1 LFCLPTVSSL
11 CPFFPLLIRLC
22 NTEAAFTPDL
32 ARRGAALRGMLRR
45 FRLNMAQR
53 KATFTAER
61 DEMQDNAR
69 RHIQRERSIRR
80 TTDGMKSVRLN
91 LNSVSMN

>member
-1 LFCLPTVSSL
+1 LFCFPTVSSL
-11 CPFFPLLIRLC
+11 RPFFPLLIRLC

-45 FRLNMAQR
+45 FRLNIAQH
-53 KATFTAER
+53 KAAFTAER

-69 RHIQRERSIRR
+69 RQIQHERSRR
-80 TTDGMKSVRLN
+80 HRTDGMKSVQLN
-91 LNSVSMN
+91 SQSVSMD